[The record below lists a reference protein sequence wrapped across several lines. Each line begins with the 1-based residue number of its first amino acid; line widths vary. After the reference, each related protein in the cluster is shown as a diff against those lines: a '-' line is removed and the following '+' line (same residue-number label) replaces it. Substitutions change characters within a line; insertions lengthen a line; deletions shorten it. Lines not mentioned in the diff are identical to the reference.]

1 MVTSFLCATGCVII
15 CHCPSIMDNCTL
27 VETHC
32 NTTTPHTELSLK
44 TTFFAGY
51 VLFMLVLLIA
61 VGGLV
66 LLTAVAVG
74 LASPVPKII
83 RVFLVN
89 LLAAGLVVASICFVI
104 GCVSIILVLSDVG
117 KPTRIICALQLW
129 VFGTGAVAR
138 LLSVAAFSIVV
149 LRIVWFG
156 KTTMKG
162 AYIALTLALLW
173 ITAMLLNIHIVLP
186 VVFAVQF
193 VDGVAC
199 FPHYGEIHEAPR
211 YIFTGSWIVFGGL
224 TPLTI
229 STVVP
234 SVCLCYIKRHSI
246 TEGVGYKRAMAK
258 FALFLVAG
266 NLINLLGQTVPGI
279 IAYFADAAGV
289 YAAYTLSVVSL
300 LPTPILV
307 IIFLKPV
314 RKKLLEVL
322 TFNCAFVKKRRLAVG
337 LPPSLSH
344 ELE

>member
-1 MVTSFLCATGCVII
+1 
-15 CHCPSIMDNCTL
+15 MDNCTL

-32 NTTTPHTELSLK
+32 NATAPHTELPLK

-51 VLFMLVLLIA
+51 VFCMLVLLIA

-66 LLTAVAVG
+66 LLTAVAVS

-89 LLAAGLVVASICFVI
+89 LLAAGLIVATVCFFTGCISIV
-104 GCVSIILVLSDVG
+104 LALSDVAE
-117 KPTRIICALQLW
+117 PARVMCALQIW
-129 VFGTGAVAR
+129 VFGTGAIAR
-138 LLSVAAFSIVV
+138 LLSLAAFSMIV
-149 LRIVWFG
+149 LRIVRFG
-156 KTTMKG
+156 KMTMKG
-162 AYIALTLALLW
+162 VYIALILAFLW
-173 ITAMLLNIHIVLP
+173 ITAMLLNIHIALP
-186 VVFAVQF
+186 VVYAVQF

-199 FPHYGEIHEAPR
+199 FPHYGVIHEGPR
-211 YIFTGSWIVFGGL
+211 YLFIATWIVFGGL
-224 TPLTI
+224 TPLGI

-246 TEGVGYKRAMAK
+246 TEGADYKRAMAK

-279 IAYFADAAGV
+279 IAFFADAAGV
-289 YAAYTLSVVSL
+289 YATYTVTVVSL

-314 RKKLLEVL
+314 RMKVVEIL
-322 TFNCAFVKKRRLAVG
+322 TFNCAFVKKRRLARKMMSTAGTATNWPHSGV
-337 LPPSLSH
+337 
-344 ELE
+344 

>member
-1 MVTSFLCATGCVII
+1 
-15 CHCPSIMDNCTL
+15 MDNCTL

-32 NTTTPHTELSLK
+32 NATAPHTELSLK
-44 TTFFAGY
+44 TAFFAGY
-51 VLFMLVLLIA
+51 VFCMLFLLIT

-74 LASPVPKII
+74 LATPVPKII

-89 LLAAGLVVASICFVI
+89 MLAAGLIVATVCFFTGCISIV
-104 GCVSIILVLSDVG
+104 LALSDIAEPARVM
-117 KPTRIICALQLW
+117 CALQIW
-129 VFGTGAVAR
+129 VFGTGAIAR
-138 LLSVAAFSIVV
+138 LLSLAAFSIVV
-149 LRIVWFG
+149 LRIVRFG
-156 KTTMKG
+156 KMTMKG
-162 AYIALTLALLW
+162 VYIALILAFLW
-173 ITAMLLNIHIVLP
+173 ITAMLLNIHIALP
-186 VVFAVQF
+186 VVYAVQF

-199 FPHYGEIHEAPR
+199 FPHYEVIHEAPR
-211 YIFTGSWIVFGGL
+211 YIFIVTWIVFGGL

-246 TEGVGYKRAMAK
+246 TEGVDYKRAMAK

-289 YAAYTLSVVSL
+289 YATYTLSVVSL

-314 RKKLLEVL
+314 RTKLLEVL
-322 TFNCAFVKKRRLAVG
+322 TFNCVFVKKRRLAKKI
-337 LPPSLSH
+337 LSTAGTATNGPH
-344 ELE
+344 SGV

>member
-1 MVTSFLCATGCVII
+1 
-15 CHCPSIMDNCTL
+15 MDNCTL
-27 VETHC
+27 VETRC
-32 NTTTPHTELSLK
+32 NTTAPHTELSLK

-51 VLFMLVLLIA
+51 VFCMLFLLIT

-89 LLAAGLVVASICFVI
+89 LLAAGLVVVSICFVI
-104 GCVSIILVLSDVG
+104 GCISIVLALSDVEE
-117 KPTRIICALQLW
+117 PARIICALQLW

-138 LLSVAAFSIVV
+138 LLSLAAFSIIV
-149 LRIVWFG
+149 LRIVRFG
-156 KTTMKG
+156 KMTMKG
-162 AYIALTLALLW
+162 VYIALTLAFLW
-173 ITAMLLNIHIVLP
+173 ITAMLLNIHIALP
-186 VVFAVQF
+186 VVYAVQF

-279 IAYFADAAGV
+279 IAFFADAPGV
-289 YAAYTLSVVSL
+289 YAAYTVTFISL

-314 RKKLLEVL
+314 RTKLLEVL
-322 TFNCAFVKKRRLAVG
+322 TCNCAFVKKRKLAKKMMSAAG
-337 LPPSLSH
+337 TATTA
-344 ELE
+344 

>member
-1 MVTSFLCATGCVII
+1 
-15 CHCPSIMDNCTL
+15 MDNCTL

-32 NTTTPHTELSLK
+32 NTTAPHTELSLK

-51 VLFMLVLLIA
+51 AFCMLVLLIA

-66 LLTAVAVG
+66 LLTAVAVS

-89 LLAAGLVVASICFVI
+89 LLAAGLVVASICIAILVTAI
-104 GCVSIILVLSDVG
+104 TLVLSDVEE
-117 KPTRIICALQLW
+117 PARILCALQLW
-129 VFGTGAVAR
+129 VFGSGAVAR

-162 AYIALTLALLW
+162 AYIVLALAFLW
-173 ITAMLLNIHIVLP
+173 ITAMLLNIHIALP
-186 VVFAVQF
+186 VVYAVQF
-193 VDGVAC
+193 MDGVAC

-246 TEGVGYKRAMAK
+246 TEGVDYKRAMAK

-279 IAYFADAAGV
+279 IAFFADAAGV
-289 YAAYTLSVVSL
+289 YATYTLSVISL

-314 RKKLLEVL
+314 RTKLLEVL

>member
-1 MVTSFLCATGCVII
+1 
-15 CHCPSIMDNCTL
+15 MDNCTL

-51 VLFMLVLLIA
+51 VFCMLFLLIT

-74 LASPVPKII
+74 LATPVPKII

-89 LLAAGLVVASICFVI
+89 MLAAGLIVATVCFFTGCISIV
-104 GCVSIILVLSDVG
+104 LALSDIAEPARVM
-117 KPTRIICALQLW
+117 CALQIW
-129 VFGTGAVAR
+129 VFGTGAIAR
-138 LLSVAAFSIVV
+138 LLSLAAFSIVV
-149 LRIVWFG
+149 LRIVRFG
-156 KTTMKG
+156 KMTMKG
-162 AYIALTLALLW
+162 AYIALTLAFLW
-173 ITAMLLNIHIVLP
+173 ITAMLLNIHIALP
-186 VVFAVQF
+186 VVYAVQF

-199 FPHYGEIHEAPR
+199 FPHYEVIHEAPR
-211 YIFTGSWIVFGGL
+211 YIFIVTWIVFGGL

-246 TEGVGYKRAMAK
+246 TEGVDYKRAMAK

-279 IAYFADAAGV
+279 LAFFADAAGV
-289 YAAYTLSVVSL
+289 YATYTVTVISL

-314 RKKLLEVL
+314 RMKLVEVL
-322 TFNCAFVKKRRLAVG
+322 TFNCVFVKKRRLAKKI
-337 LPPSLSH
+337 LSTAGTATNGPH
-344 ELE
+344 SGV